1 MDTDNTNSRRHGWR
15 ARWAA
20 IGAAVAVSLGGG
32 GFLIADAA
40 AGDDDSTYVPIAN
53 CRLFDTRP
61 APRPPAGPK
70 KTPLGPGESNVYT
83 QPVTGTN
90 GDCTIPPDAVG
101 VSMNVTI
108 TDPTAQSNLRL
119 FPADEATPLTSNL
132 NWLPGQSP
140 TPNKVDV
147 KLSPDGKMK
156 LFNFNGTVN
165 VLADVF
171 GYYTNLTLKELEAT
185 KVTGQLLAP
194 TPVKVLATE
203 AISFDAARPIAPES
217 PLFKMGTIEVY
228 AKCLYDTTIGSIQ
241 GEMYVRTSADGAM
254 MEGNDDLPGTGNGTI
269 FLDVATIE
277 SNRQLDTQSTSVA
290 NTASFNENEGA
301 ITAADAKG
309 YNVLTAIGVK
319 QGSPAGGNGPFG
331 AGNVCLFN
339 GVTL

>member
-15 ARWAA
+15 SRWAA

-90 GDCTIPPDAVG
+90 GNCTIPPDAVG

-108 TDPTAQSNLRL
+108 TDPTAQSNLRV
-119 FPADEATPLTSNL
+119 FPADKATQISSNL

-147 KLSPDGKMK
+147 KLSSDGKIK
-156 LFNFNGTVN
+156 LLNHAGTVN
-165 VLADVF
+165 VLADIF
-171 GYYTNLTLKELEAT
+171 GYYTNVPLKEFDT
-185 KVTGQLLAP
+185 SH
-194 TPVKVLATE
+194 VKVLAHE
-203 AISFDAARPIAPES
+203 GISFDAARGNAPEKL
-217 PLFKMGTIEVY
+217 LFRQGTIEVY
-228 AKCLYDTTIGSIQ
+228 AKCLYDTSVSSIR

-254 MEGNDDLPGTGNGTI
+254 MEGTDDLPGTGSGTL
-269 FLDVATIE
+269 FLDVATTE
-277 SNRQLDTQSTSVA
+277 TNRQLDTQTNGTA
-290 NTASFNENEGA
+290 NSAGFNETEGA
-301 ITAADAKG
+301 ITAADG
-309 YNVLTAIGVK
+309 TNYSVSSNIGVK
-319 QGSPAGGNGPFG
+319 QGSIPTGNGPFG
-331 AGNVCLFN
+331 AGNVCLFG
-339 GVTL
+339 GVILG